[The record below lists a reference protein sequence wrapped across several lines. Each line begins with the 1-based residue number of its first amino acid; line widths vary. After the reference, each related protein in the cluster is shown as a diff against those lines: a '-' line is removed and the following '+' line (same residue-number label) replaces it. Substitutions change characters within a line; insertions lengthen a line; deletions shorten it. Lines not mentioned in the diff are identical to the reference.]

1 MRDAGQGVMGPWLGL
16 LEEDVLAEEWILPE
30 CSQSPCVT
38 ESAHTHKASKR
49 HQTGQ
54 RRHATSV
61 RITNRVLEV
70 ACCNLLKT
78 EAIWGHHPVRLCMG
92 SM

>member
-61 RITNRVLEV
+61 RITNRLRRFGDTILC
-70 ACCNLLKT
+70 AC
-78 EAIWGHHPVRLCMG
+78 AWGPCDAHT
-92 SM
+92 SS